1 MSNLAT
7 DDFGLWVQQLNDEV
21 EEVSKSTGV
30 EYVSY
35 DDIDAFKLD
44 IRTEQA
50 MKHLKAIHSANDGNI
65 AFCYQDFEKYFFDD
79 TFSLSANKIKNM
91 IYRGSLHISQST
103 FSGYRRLEQTAY
115 SNSVI
120 VIDVDFYNISGL
132 NELPAMNIIEL
143 MKMDGLFE
151 YPAPSYWIS
160 TGNGISLVFL
170 LEQLPVRAKFFGG
183 NINLRKLVI
192 EKLNRR
198 FMEYGSDFRTSDI
211 TRVNKIPGTYN
222 YKTGN
227 MVEILDYEYL
237 DWNNLKRYNLRELAE
252 ELGIERITKKKK
264 RNKSGRKVSNLF
276 NMYTLNY
283 YRAQDIKHI
292 LTTRVDVEGVRE
304 VGLFLYAIH
313 HMNAFEDADRLE
325 EDILLLNLSMA
336 KPLQEKEVYKKILK
350 HVKKGRRYK
359 FKNETIIN
367 WLGIQEAEMDDL
379 KTIISKDNRKNRQL
393 KRERADRR
401 NKNCLT
407 SREQAKADNLNIIS
421 ALLDEGYRQKDIVV
435 ETGLSKGTVSK
446 YTKELRTL

>member
-7 DDFGLWVQQLNDEV
+7 DDFRLWVQQLNDEV

-79 TFSLSANKIKNM
+79 TFSLSANKIKNI
-91 IYRGSLHISQST
+91 IYKGSLHISQST

-120 VIDVDFYNISGL
+120 VIDVDFYNITGL
-132 NELPAMNIIEL
+132 RELPAMNIIEL

-170 LEQLPVRAKFFGG
+170 LEQLPVRVKFFKG

-211 TRVNKIPGTYN
+211 ARVNKIPGTYN

-227 MVEILDYEYL
+227 LVEILDYEYL
-237 DWNNLKRYNLRELAE
+237 DWNNLKRYDLRELAE

-292 LTTRVDVEGVRE
+292 LTTRINV
-304 VGLFLYAIH
+304 VGIRQIGLLLYAIH
-313 HMNAFEDADRLE
+313 HMNAFEDTDRLE
-325 EDILLLNLSMA
+325 EDLLLLNLSMS
-336 KPLQEKEVYKKILK
+336 KPLHEKEVYKKILK
-350 HVKKGRRYK
+350 HIKKGRTYN
-359 FKNETIIN
+359 FKNETIID
-367 WLGIQEAEMDDL
+367 WLDIQEDEMEDL
-379 KTIISKDNRKNRQL
+379 KTIISKHNRKNRQL

-401 NKNCLT
+401 NINGLT
-407 SREQAKADNLNIIS
+407 SREQFKADNLKIVS
-421 ALLDEGYRQKDIVV
+421 ELLNKGYRQKDIVIK
-435 ETGLSKGTVSK
+435 TGLTKGTVSK
-446 YTKELRTL
+446 YAKELKTL